1 VQARTQQLSRTALGL
16 AALFASFPIAG
27 RLILG
32 EWTFEGATG
41 LAGLLLAA
49 GVYLHI
55 RARRLRTAPDP
66 AAMLEEAIESI
77 RAGRTDRA
85 LRLLNRTIAENPR
98 FWQALQRRGE
108 AHLARGDATAALADF
123 DAAIRLAP
131 HESHLLE
138 WRSRAEERMRE
149 PGTTG

>member
-1 VQARTQQLSRTALGL
+1 MQARTQQLSRTALGL
-16 AALFASFPIAG
+16 AAVFASFPIAG

-32 EWTFEGATG
+32 EWTFDGAAG

-66 AAMLEEAIESI
+66 AAMLEEAIESM

-98 FWQALQRRGE
+98 FWQALQHRGH
-108 AHLARGDATAALADF
+108 AHLARGNAAAALADF
-123 DAAIRLAP
+123 DEAIRLAP
-131 HESHLLE
+131 DEPHLLE
-138 WRSRAEERMRE
+138 WRSRAEERLRE
-149 PGTTG
+149 SGGQG